1 MGEIGE
7 DGIAI
12 AIEFTKSVTTL
23 ATTGSVKGANVVET
37 HITEDGTYFVLV
49 ELKKEDVANNVV
61 SAVRSRQDL
70 YNELKSRMSSDDFEK
85 NLRSKF

>member
-1 MGEIGE
+1 M
-7 DGIAI
+7 
-12 AIEFTKSVTTL
+12 
-23 ATTGSVKGANVVET
+23 ET
-37 HITEDGTYFVLV
+37 HNTEDGTYFVLV